1 MCFPVMFDYIAH
13 KVLGLVFFFLS
24 IYIWKLYML
33 YFWMKHDTRDIF
45 VV

>member
-1 MCFPVMFDYIAH
+1 MFDYIAH

-33 YFWMKHDTRDIF
+33 HVCDET
-45 VV
+45 